1 MTTEVAIVGGGI
13 VGCATAYY
21 LAQRGVASTIIERDG
36 IAAHAS
42 GFAYGGLNPTSG
54 AGIPGP
60 MSPLARWA
68 FGLHA
73 SLADALSAAGCAIG
87 YRRRDTLQLAFS
99 KAEAEALA
107 AAHERLPAVDGI
119 KATLLDAPTVRQH
132 EPRVAED
139 VAAGLLLE
147 GSAEV
152 DARALTQ
159 ALAQQAAASLRVES
173 AESLAGRNGHACGIR
188 TSHGVIPCQAVVL
201 APGPWRNVHSALP
214 FAPLKGEILRL
225 RTQGP
230 PLVASI
236 GWGGNYATTKPD
248 GLVWAGTTEEQA
260 GFDATPSATAK
271 DAILAR
277 LGRILPGLTVAGVAQ
292 HTACLRPMTADGL
305 AVLGRLPQWDNV
317 YVAGGGGRKGVLY
330 GPAMG
335 LAMAQLVVG
344 EEPEL
349 DLSPYAPGRF
359 G

>member
-13 VGCATAYY
+13 AGCATAYY
-21 LAQRGVASTIIERDG
+21 LAQQGVTSTIIERDG

-68 FGLHA
+68 FGLHG
-73 SLADALSAAGCAIG
+73 SLADALSTEGYAIG

-99 KAEAEALA
+99 TAEAEALA
-107 AAHERLPAVDGI
+107 ASHGRMPAIDGME
-119 KATLLDAPTVRQH
+119 ATLLDAPTVRQH
-132 EPRVAED
+132 EPRVAEE

-152 DARALTQ
+152 DAKALTQ
-159 ALAQQAAASLRVES
+159 ALAQQAAAPLRV
-173 AESLAGRNGHACGIR
+173 AEARGLGGHGHANAVR
-188 TSHGVIPCQAVVL
+188 TSHGVVSCQAVVL
-201 APGPWRNVHSALP
+201 APGPWRNLYSTLP
-214 FAPLKGEILRL
+214 LAPLKGEILRL

-260 GFDATPSATAK
+260 GFDATPSTTAR

-277 LGRILPGLTVAGVAQ
+277 LRRILPGLIVAGVAQ
-292 HTACLRPMTADGL
+292 HTACLRPMSADGL

-335 LAMAQLVVG
+335 LATAQLIVG
-344 EEPEL
+344 EAPEL
-349 DLSPYAPGRF
+349 NLSPYAPERF

>member
-21 LAQRGVASTIIERDG
+21 LAQQGVASTIIERDG

-99 KAEAEALA
+99 TAEAEALA
-107 AAHERLPAVDGI
+107 AAHGRLPTIDGVE
-119 KATLLDAPTVRQH
+119 ARLLDAPTVRQH

-152 DARALTQ
+152 DAKALTQ
-159 ALAQQAAASLRVES
+159 ALAQQSAASLHV
-173 AESLAGRNGHACGIR
+173 AEAEGVAGRNGHASGVR
-188 TSHGVIPCQAVVL
+188 TSHGVVSCQAVVL

-214 FAPLKGEILRL
+214 VTPLKGEILRL
-225 RTQGP
+225 RTDGR

-260 GFDATPSATAK
+260 GFDATPSTTAR

-277 LGRILPGLTVAGVAQ
+277 LRRILPGLIVAGVAQ
-292 HTACLRPMTADGL
+292 HTACLRPMSADGL

-335 LAMAQLVVG
+335 LAMAQLIVG
-344 EEPEL
+344 EEPAL
-349 DLSPYAPGRF
+349 DLSPYGWATK
-359 G
+359 